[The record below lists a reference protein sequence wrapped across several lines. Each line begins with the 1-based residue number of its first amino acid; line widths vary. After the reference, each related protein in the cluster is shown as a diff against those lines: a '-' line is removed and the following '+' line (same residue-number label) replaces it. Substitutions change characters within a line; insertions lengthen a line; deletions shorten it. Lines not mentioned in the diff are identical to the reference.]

1 MTVLSYSVTQF
12 GCLTRGHIE
21 DLLKL
26 DQAKRLPENSCQYA
40 LATWP
45 RHPEVSWCKSMSSMD
60 ERSFESWDWL

>member
-40 LATWP
+40 LAT
-45 RHPEVSWCKSMSSMD
+45 
-60 ERSFESWDWL
+60 